1 MKTAKNAAVATR
13 ERPVPTVREPA
24 LNVMREFSAVNVTD
38 ARNALQLVYNA
49 VSAMNVTIISAK
61 AVLPA
66 QTVTQVQAVRIVI
79 KPACHATLRYSVRN
93 AISARNM

>member
-1 MKTAKNAAVATR
+1 MKTAKNAAIATR
-13 ERPVPTVREPA
+13 ERPVPTVKEPA
-24 LNVMREFSAVNVTD
+24 LNVMREISAVNVTD
-38 ARNALQLVYNA
+38 VLTVRKPVCNV